1 MTTVRRSTRI
11 KNTSSTARS
20 QLISED
26 TETVDTRYG
35 NLTDFDEHD
44 RDVSGLESEES
55 SEEDNDDNADEDY
68 VVKPK
73 RSTSSSKKPR
83 KRQSTGKT
91 TKSHK
96 RAKTSKQPV
105 SNEER
110 TKYEE
115 NYQNL
120 LDSFQP
126 TTLFTTMCTSENTL
140 ALSELVHDWLDV
152 YAESPNRAKQQFV
165 NFILNCSGSLIQ
177 VEEHDVANSDS
188 ANETVSEVQLL
199 FHEQKFHEFYL
210 LNSYLH
216 KNQHKEYKYLYE
228 NFVEFLDHLIKISYE
243 KGFLC
248 VAVEEEVAK
257 ENENENGD
265 TGGAQQQVT
274 IGMGPMIL
282 DLIIWLSS
290 LSVSNFRCF
299 RYTASLALYVFETA
313 LVQLIPTIET
323 DLIQNLKQ
331 LHDRES
337 KKKRPNKVAME
348 QWKSQLQE
356 EQEHKTTI
364 EKIIT
369 EIFKVSFVHRFRDI
383 DEHVRSNS
391 IYYLSQW
398 FKAWPEHFYQV
409 TYLKYF
415 GWLLN
420 DENAQVRNQV
430 LSSLA
435 DLVKFSNS
443 RNSISIENECFRQFF
458 ERFQDKIKQ
467 ITCIDSSYDC
477 RMHAIKVLTQINHM
491 DYLEEPDRLAMSS
504 LLFKID
510 STDDKFSASTS
521 KESRFYSA
529 VAKMF
534 YDSECFTELHI
545 PLKKS
550 KTKSKTK
557 SDAGKANEFSQGIK
571 FIKYLLEALSCHIS
585 ISKKI
590 STYDDFSLNDV
601 EIEFTSFAEY
611 SLKIYQACQF
621 LSLHYKHLIPI
632 LCQMLTYTGN
642 FENLYDIDTDEFDE
656 LLMPNNKVSRELYV
670 IVLSGLCMG
679 NRRAAVSST
688 ELKNTLADDLPVLM
702 KELDYRS
709 SPIDVIYTFKILTLF
724 NFESFSEN
732 SLSEITHHVR
742 SLFMSISLNDVQL
755 KNAFQDVFEF
765 YKHKIGSNI
774 YDQIWVST
782 VNEMLEKAKHFLETN
797 FDQKQTS
804 FNDNIKQL
812 FEVFINKLVVLGKF
826 YKLPFDEDFVT
837 LFISKVFE
845 SLVDEVDDLDSQ
857 VLDFKIFPLIISWS
871 LLDLESK
878 ELDYTQAVND
888 LGETGAVTVPAFPSD
903 LFKSVHSFVQYLVKT
918 EERLF
923 ALVGDESL
931 NVLLLK
937 LSSTVM
943 DLLISLKAF
952 SLNCSIDEW
961 AETIDDD
968 YDFTLHKNGYV
979 KVLYTVFCFLES
991 KAAGQLEVETLER
1004 LSGEDTFYDQYLGQT
1019 AESSEKD
1026 ITSSD
1031 GAVVTRNSINFSDL
1045 CVFTIKLKTLQKL
1058 SIFDENAS
1066 EAKKLIKRLS
1076 LNKNVF
1082 GSVFS
1087 NIVDDNVSNQRS
1099 TVPSAATT
1107 TMPSSSKQPIAH
1119 RQALENPDNDEF
1131 AVDPIED
1138 SESLGF

>member
-11 KNTSSTARS
+11 KTASSKASS

-26 TETVDTRYG
+26 AETVDQRYKD
-35 NLTDFDEHD
+35 LLDADEHNKIG
-44 RDVSGLESEES
+44 SAFESDES
-55 SEEDNDDNADEDY
+55 SEEDNDDDADEDY

-73 RSTSSSKKPR
+73 KSSSSVRQPR
-83 KRQSTGKT
+83 KRKSAAKNT
-91 TKSHK
+91 TTIK
-96 RAKTSKQPV
+96 RAKTIKQSV

-110 TKYEE
+110 RKYEE
-115 NYQNL
+115 HYQNL
-120 LDSFQP
+120 INSFHP
-126 TTLFTTMCTSENTL
+126 TTLFTSMCTSENTL
-140 ALSELVHDWLDV
+140 ALSELVHNWLDV
-152 YAESPNRAKQQFV
+152 YAESPNKAKQQFV
-165 NFILNCSGSLIQ
+165 NFVLNCSGSLIQ

-210 LNSYLH
+210 LNSCLH

-228 NFVEFLDHLIKISYE
+228 NFVEFMDHLIKISYE

-248 VAVEEEVAK
+248 VAVEEETAK
-257 ENENENGD
+257 ENQNND
-265 TGGAQQQVT
+265 TDTSQPQVT

-323 DLIQNLKQ
+323 DSIQNLKQ

-364 EKIIT
+364 EKIIS

-420 DENAQVRNQV
+420 DENVQVRNQV

-435 DLVKFSNS
+435 ELVKFSNS
-443 RNSISIENECFRQFF
+443 RNSLSIENDCFRQFF

-491 DYLEEPDRLAMSS
+491 DYLEESDRLAMSS

-510 STDDKFSASTS
+510 STDEKFSTSTS

-534 YDSECFTELHI
+534 YDSECFTELQI
-545 PLKKS
+545 PLKKT

-557 SDAGKANEFSQGIK
+557 NNVGKAHDFLQGIK
-571 FIKYLLEALSCHIS
+571 FIKYLLESLSCHIS

-590 STYDDFSLNDV
+590 FTYDNFSLTDV
-601 EIEFTSFAEY
+601 DIEFNSFAEY
-611 SLKIYQACQF
+611 SQKLYQACQF

-642 FENLYDIDTDEFDE
+642 FEDLYDIDTDEFDE
-656 LLMPNNKVSRELYV
+656 TLMPNNKVSRELYI

-679 NRRAAVSST
+679 NSRAAVSNT
-688 ELKNTLADDLPVLM
+688 ELKNTLADEIPVLM

-724 NFESFSEN
+724 NFESFSES
-732 SLSEITHHVR
+732 SLSEITQHIKA
-742 SLFMSISLNDVQL
+742 LFMSISLKDAHM
-755 KNAFQDVFEF
+755 KKAFQDVFQF
-765 YKHKIGSNI
+765 YKNKIGSSV

-782 VNEMLEKAKHFLETN
+782 ISEMLEKTKQFLKTN
-797 FDQKQTS
+797 FDKKEIT
-804 FNDNIKQL
+804 FNDNCKQL
-812 FEVFINKLVVLGKF
+812 FEVYIDKLVALGKF
-826 YKLPFDEDFVT
+826 YKLPFDEDFVS
-837 LFISKVFE
+837 LFISKFFE
-845 SLVDEVDDLDSQ
+845 SLVDEVDDLDCG
-857 VLDFKIFPLIISWS
+857 LLNFKIFPLLTSWS
-871 LLDLESK
+871 LLDLENK
-878 ELDYTQAVND
+878 ELDYTQTMTD
-888 LGETGAVTVPAFPSD
+888 QGENGVLAVPAFSSD
-903 LFKSVHSFVQYLVKT
+903 FFNSIYNFVQYLIKT

-931 NVLLLK
+931 NTLLLK

-952 SLNCSIDEW
+952 SLNCDIDEW
-961 AETIDDD
+961 VEAIESD
-968 YDFTLHKNGYV
+968 YNFTLHETDYA
-979 KVLYTVFCFLES
+979 KVLYSVFCFVES
-991 KAAGQLEVETLER
+991 KAAGQLGIENLER
-1004 LSGEDTFYDQYLGQT
+1004 LSNEDTSYDQYLEQT
-1019 AESSEKD
+1019 GKHSKQGGAF
-1026 ITSSD
+1026 SD
-1031 GAVVTRNSINFSDL
+1031 GAIDTTESITFSEL

-1058 SIFDENAS
+1058 SILNVDDAKT
-1066 EAKKLIKRLS
+1066 KKLLARMS
-1076 LNKNVF
+1076 LNKSAF

-1087 NIVDDNVSNQRS
+1087 NIVDDNASNQRPTVIS
-1099 TVPSAATT
+1099 TAPAK
-1107 TMPSSSKQPIAH
+1107 PIFSKNEISEVAISEELDH
-1119 RQALENPDNDEF
+1119 DEF
-1131 AVDPIED
+1131 AEDPIED
-1138 SESLGF
+1138 SESSGF